1 MRLLTPIVAVV
12 VLLSLG
18 ACAQVK
24 QSDSR
29 PSGTAHE
36 GSTVV
41 VGPKEAGRNVTL
53 HQGDRLVVVAGAKR
67 RGRQWML
74 ASFPRSLLNLR
85 SSYLPRGRFEF
96 LAAHTGA
103 WKARFAARPYLRS
116 MSGQGALTER
126 RPVTSLSA
134 FLDRRDQ
141 DQRDLKTLCHL
152 SNVLLFLECAPVDV
166 GVAKA
171 GGTDS
176 QRPGSRK
183 GILGQKRLAIPVDGG
198 TDGSVPRV
206 VPHRSPESARCG
218 RVVVV
223 PEKL

>member
-96 LAAHTGA
+96 LAAHTGH
-103 WKARFAARPYLRS
+103 
-116 MSGQGALTER
+116 G
-126 RPVTSLSA
+126 
-134 FLDRRDQ
+134 
-141 DQRDLKTLCHL
+141 
-152 SNVLLFLECAPVDV
+152 
-166 GVAKA
+166 
-171 GGTDS
+171 
-176 QRPGSRK
+176 
-183 GILGQKRLAIPVDGG
+183 RLALRHVLTCDRCPVKEHSQKEGQSPRFQRSWIVVIKI
-198 TDGSVPRV
+198 SVI
-206 VPHRSPESARCG
+206 
-218 RVVVV
+218 
-223 PEKL
+223 